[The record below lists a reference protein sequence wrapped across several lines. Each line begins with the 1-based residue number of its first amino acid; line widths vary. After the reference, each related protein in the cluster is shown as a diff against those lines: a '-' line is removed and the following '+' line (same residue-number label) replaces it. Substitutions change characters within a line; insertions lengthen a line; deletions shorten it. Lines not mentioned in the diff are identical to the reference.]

1 MVTGALIVRGERGS
15 GMKANG
21 IFLGVVLAAAALT
34 SGCQP
39 IIQSG
44 LPDPALT
51 ARDKQMMALAEPD
64 EYSIPTHRNKITYQT
79 NEQPGTIVVNTSTN
93 YLYLVLPHG
102 EAIQYRIASGAEYM
116 GWTGRATVGAMK
128 EWPTW
133 MPTASIMERWPQFQV
148 YKQHGPLEGRWDNP
162 LGARALYLFQGDRD
176 TLIRIHGTN
185 EPSEIGGHVSS
196 GCIRMRDM
204 DVIDLYSRV
213 HVGTPVMV
221 IG

>member
-1 MVTGALIVRGERGS
+1 MRTNCG
-15 GMKANG
+15 
-21 IFLGVVLAAAALT
+21 FLGVALLFAVLM
-34 SGCQP
+34 SGCQS
-39 IIQSG
+39 IVQSG
-44 LPDPALT
+44 LPDPTLT
-51 ARDKQMMALAEPD
+51 ARDKEMMALAEPD
-64 EYSIPTHRNKITYQT
+64 EYRIPTHRNKITYQT
-79 NEQPGTIVVNTSTN
+79 DEKPGTIVVDTGNN
-93 YLYLVLPHG
+93 YLYYVLPHG

-116 GWTGRATVGAMK
+116 GWTGRASVGAMK

-162 LGARALYLFQGDRD
+162 LGARALYLYQGDKD

-221 IG
+221 LQ